1 MTNTAKT
8 TNPCTSLSIMAATP
22 AVTARSSPLP
32 CQRKGANDR
41 KDGKV
46 VNEGDDLMAAT
57 RYGVMMLR
65 FAETINRK
73 RTWKV
78 HKPLYGG
85 GANSWLGA

>member
-1 MTNTAKT
+1 
-8 TNPCTSLSIMAATP
+8 
-22 AVTARSSPLP
+22 
-32 CQRKGANDR
+32 
-41 KDGKV
+41 
-46 VNEGDDLMAAT
+46 
-57 RYGVMMLR
+57 MMLR